1 LRLCVGYFCRIHLIG
16 LFDSAPGQWQRCL
29 SCQEGYTKSRRTG
42 QRAKKSPA
50 SLLGPERRGFAAVP
64 AIRALRRE
72 PTRDTVLAP
81 IQWGDQHS
89 FRDIV
94 AGYASA
100 GLHCDFPTRLRAKKV
115 AWAVYLTKVR

>member
-1 LRLCVGYFCRIHLIG
+1 MAEVFVMPRGVYKKPENRTAREEIASVIAWARAAGFRRCSGDPRI
-16 LFDSAPGQWQRCL
+16 APL
-29 SCQEGYTKSRRTG
+29 
-42 QRAKKSPA
+42 
-50 SLLGPERRGFAAVP
+50 
-64 AIRALRRE
+64 
-72 PTRDTVLAP
+72 TRDTVLAP